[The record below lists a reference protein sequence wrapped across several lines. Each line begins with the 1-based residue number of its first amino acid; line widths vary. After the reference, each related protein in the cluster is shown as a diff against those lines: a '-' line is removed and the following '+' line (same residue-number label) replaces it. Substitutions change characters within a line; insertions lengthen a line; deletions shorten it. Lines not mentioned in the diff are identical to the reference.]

1 MVNNSSKAL
10 FIFLCVTILGGCAT
24 TSTTLDAQP
33 AINYFQNR
41 YPDIDFTQ
49 AAPLESIYALNFE
62 RTWAIVISTLQEMEE
77 QIIIMDKKVGFI
89 STKKKNYNNATVLE
103 TVQGKSTLKY
113 ECKIIVSAIN
123 KGCIVKVSVPF
134 WSQKAFLVQKM
145 VNFPDGPNV
154 IRHILFRQLNKKM
167 KYEHAIIAQKSHRSG
182 IDKPEEKR
190 SESSIYEKK
199 HQRNNK
205 SGANSIISYKGG
217 NYYIV
222 QPGDTLS
229 DISMKIFGSC
239 RYWRKIA
246 DHNNITDPSN
256 LYVGQRILIP
266 TDIASQTTQSSI
278 DRSKPSVNDE
288 AVEKDSSSNLN
299 ALNASSEEIVTI
311 DSDLASQ
318 QKKNQNLFAA
328 EQPELF
334 VYNDKND
341 EVTTQIISQP
351 QPKEEENGWLKIVS
365 DTPAEIRE
373 KPNPFSKVVTTLP
386 QGTRLPWF
394 EKDGAWYKITTT
406 KVEGY
411 IYEEFV
417 KKD

>member
-1 MVNNSSKAL
+1 MVNNPSKAL

-24 TSTTLDAQP
+24 TSTSLDARP
-33 AINYFQNR
+33 TINYFQNK

-49 AAPLESIYALNFE
+49 AAPFESIYALNFE
-62 RTWAIVISTLQEMEE
+62 RTWAIVINTLQEMEE
-77 QIIIMDKKVGFI
+77 KIIIKDKKIGFI
-89 STKKKNYNNATVLE
+89 STKKKKFNTPTFLE
-103 TVQGKSTLKY
+103 TAQGKSTLKY
-113 ECKIIVSAIN
+113 EYKIMVTAMN

-145 VNFPDGPNV
+145 VNFPDGPNAMQ
-154 IRHILFRQLNKKM
+154 HILFRQLNKKM
-167 KYEHAIIAQKSHRSG
+167 KHKQAKIAPKSHPSG
-182 IDKPEEKR
+182 ID
-190 SESSIYEKK
+190 SIT
-199 HQRNNK
+199 
-205 SGANSIISYKGG
+205 SYKVG

-229 DISMKIFGSC
+229 DISMKTFGSC
-239 RYWRKIA
+239 RYWKKIA

-266 TDIASQTTQSSI
+266 TDIALQSTNT
-278 DRSKPSVNDE
+278 RP
-288 AVEKDSSSNLN
+288 EKDSSSNLN

-318 QKKNQNLFAA
+318 QKQNQSLSAA

-351 QPKEEENGWLKIVS
+351 QPKEEQKGWLRIVS
-365 DTPAEIRE
+365 NTPAEIRE
-373 KPNPFSKVVTTLP
+373 KPNPFSKLVTTLP
-386 QGTRLPWF
+386 PGMRLPWF
-394 EKDGAWYKITTT
+394 EKDGAWYKITTK